1 LSRKRFLDPAA
12 ALLRYEDEKMQRAE
26 WLGFSLVAIDC
37 PLVETLIGNERG
49 ERTKVGETGK
59 VFKDF
64 L

>member
-1 LSRKRFLDPAA
+1 
-12 ALLRYEDEKMQRAE
+12 MQRAE

-64 L
+64 F

>member
-1 LSRKRFLDPAA
+1 L
-12 ALLRYEDEKMQRAE
+12 
-26 WLGFSLVAIDC
+26 

-49 ERTKVGETGK
+49 ERTKVGETAK